1 MKSNTTKTRTIASF
15 FSPPSPSKRRKLND
29 PLPTTGASPRLTHSP
44 APIDPLP
51 TTGASPRLIRSP
63 PPIDPLPTTGAS
75 PRSIRSPP
83 PIDPLPTTG
92 ASPRSIHSPAPI
104 DASSRLVSSPPETDA
119 FPRPM
124 ISPLSNSVSSQLLL
138 SPSSSLVFPTDIS
151 RSSADPPSRPV
162 LSSYKTGSDNRSFQK
177 QWFTSL
183 PWLEYSVE
191 KDLAYCYYCRHFGST
206 NILLNRNQSDSFI
219 TGFNSWKR
227 ALAKKKGFNQHE
239 TSVAHVTAAAN
250 YNEFLMREKLNLTPV
265 DVIKKGRAEQ
275 IRKNRNRLIKISS
288 TLLLCARQMI
298 AIRGHEEHSESA
310 HMKIFCAF
318 MINSCLL
325 V

>member
-29 PLPTTGASPRLTHSP
+29 PLPTTGASPRLIH
-44 APIDPLP
+44 
-51 TTGASPRLIRSP
+51 SP

-75 PRSIRSPP
+75 PRSIHSPAPIDPLPTTGASPRSIRSPAP
-83 PIDPLPTTG
+83 IDPLPTTGASPRSIRSPAPIDPLPTTG

-177 QWFTSL
+177 HGSQVYHGLSTPSRKISRIAITADISARRIFFSIGIKVIHSL
-183 PWLEYSVE
+183 LVSIVGKELWQRRKVSIN
-191 KDLAYCYYCRHFGST
+191 T
-206 NILLNRNQSDSFI
+206 
-219 TGFNSWKR
+219 KR
-227 ALAKKKGFNQHE
+227 AWRTLPRLLITTNFSCVRNWISLQWM
-239 TSVAHVTAAAN
+239 SSR
-250 YNEFLMREKLNLTPV
+250 RE
-265 DVIKKGRAEQ
+265 E
-275 IRKNRNRLIKISS
+275 RNRFGK
-288 TLLLCARQMI
+288 TAT
-298 AIRGHEEHSESA
+298 
-310 HMKIFCAF
+310 
-318 MINSCLL
+318 